1 MRLTRREFL
10 EVAFGTVAT
19 PAVVPASALGR
30 GGQKAPSERITV
42 GFIGVGKMANDYHL
56 PELLS
61 FPDVQALA
69 VCDVDTTRRNHA
81 KQRVEKAYA
90 ARASKECGAYNDF
103 RGIIGRKDID
113 AVVIATP

>member
-1 MRLTRREFL
+1 MRLR
-10 EVAFGTVAT
+10 
-19 PAVVPASALGR
+19 R

-69 VCDVDTTRRNHA
+69 VCDVDSTRRNHA

-90 ARASKECGAYNDF
+90 SRASKECAAYNDF
-103 RGIIGRKDID
+103 REIIARKDID
-113 AVVIATP
+113 AGVIAAPENWHAIPISEACKARKDVYCDKPL